1 MNIEFGKIVDLLK
14 FNNQFINQQEQ
25 VFILDSHYVESSIVL
40 YQLEKTILFLDKEDQ
55 HSYRRPEILYLLH
68 VKILSDKCIQF

>member
-1 MNIEFGKIVDLLK
+1 MNIEFGKVVDLLK

-40 YQLEKTILFLDKEDQ
+40 YQLEKTILFLDEED
-55 HSYRRPEILYLLH
+55 
-68 VKILSDKCIQF
+68 